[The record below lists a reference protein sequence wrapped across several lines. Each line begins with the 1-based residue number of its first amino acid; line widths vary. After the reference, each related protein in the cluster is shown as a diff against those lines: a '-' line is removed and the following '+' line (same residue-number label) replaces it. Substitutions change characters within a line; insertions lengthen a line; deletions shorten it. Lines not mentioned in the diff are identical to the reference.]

1 MIKKT
6 QNKQRQNTNMQK
18 KRQKNSI
25 QNKDGFAPYSD
36 TVSSAFFYLEED
48 GSTWSLGK
56 ERVR

>member
-6 QNKQRQNTNMQK
+6 QNKQKQKTNMQK
-18 KRQKNSI
+18 KGKKNSI
-25 QNKDGFAPYSD
+25 QNKDSFAPYSD